1 VKKVIIASQNPVK
14 INAVKIGFGR
24 MFPNEKFKFKGV
36 LVSSDVSDQPISD
49 RETMVG
55 ALNRANNAYK
65 IIKDADYW
73 VGIEGGIE
81 KSDGEMGVFA
91 WVVIKSND
99 ISGKAKTG
107 TFFLPKKVVELVN
120 EGKEL
125 GDADDIVFGRTNSK
139 QKNGAVGMLTKDV
152 VDRTG
157 YYVEAVILALIPF
170 KNPKLY

>member
-1 VKKVIIASQNPVK
+1 MKKVIIASQNPVK
-14 INAVKIGFGR
+14 INAVRIGFGK
-24 MFPNEKFKFKGV
+24 MFPDEKFKFKGI

-49 RETMVG
+49 RETMAG

-81 KSDGEMGVFA
+81 KLDREMGVFA
-91 WVVIKSND
+91 WVVIKSKD

-125 GDADDIVFGRTNSK
+125 GDADDIVFGQTNSK